1 MKVEIIEL
9 TPGRA
14 KVYLSNNK
22 NNRNVSLDQVNFNAG
37 QMKRGEWL
45 ENGEA
50 IIIDRNGEIKDGQ
63 HRLLAVVKA
72 NYSYKVPVVTGVDPE
87 VMSTIDTGVNRK
99 LSDVLKLEGFKFS
112 TQLAG
117 VIKAINSF
125 SLNKKHHALEG
136 INRGYS
142 RLSNKGGL
150 TYAKKN
156 REYLI
161 ELNKHAT
168 ILYAKQPIIFIPPS
182 KTALLMHILAPNDPE
197 NPSVT
202 NFMKELL
209 GITTQE
215 RNGVAYVRKLGQK
228 AKQNKTPINKLYLLA
243 LIIKAWNLYLN
254 GDPAVNHIKHD
265 LKTPFPKITKAPE
278 SQ

>member
-72 NYSYKVPVVTGVDPE
+72 NYSYRAVIVTGVDPG

-99 LSDVLKLEGFKFS
+99 LSDVLKLEGFKSS

-117 VIKAINSF
+117 IIMTINRF
-125 SLNKKHHALEG
+125 SLDKKHDALTS

-150 TYAKKN
+150 AYAKKN
-156 REYLI
+156 RKYLL
-161 ELNKHAT
+161 ELNKHT
-168 ILYAKQPIIFIPPS
+168 NTLYAKQPINFITPS
-182 KTALLMHILAPNDPE
+182 KTALLMHILAPNDPQ
-197 NPSVT
+197 NPLVT
-202 NFMKELL
+202 SFMKELL

-215 RNGVAYVRKLGQK
+215 YNGVAYVRKLGQQ
-228 AKQNKTPINKLYLLA
+228 AKQNRTPLNRLYFLA
-243 LIIKAWNLYLN
+243 LIIKAWNLYIQ
-254 GDPAVNHIKHD
+254 GDPAVNSIKHD
-265 LKTPFPKITKAPE
+265 LKTPFPIIKKAP
-278 SQ
+278 Q